1 MDKKKMRITVV
12 FIFLFSGLQALAD
25 VAGSMSC
32 VVKSNMV
39 VSISEGVTIRY
50 TGYKDR
56 FEVGDKLILSYHAS
70 PIDPEIPI
78 GGSLR
83 CNLKD
88 KARDKI
94 VNMADHTL
102 GSGNHYDAEI
112 RRSDKRSIYTENEF
126 GDMILLS
133 EDFIGCDGIYGR
145 IRLNRYF
152 KSDYEGIF
160 TSRFFKK
167 DLTAQ
172 VVTFDCRTIENN
184 IQKVIDLFADK

>member
-1 MDKKKMRITVV
+1 
-12 FIFLFSGLQALAD
+12 
-25 VAGSMSC
+25 
-32 VVKSNMV
+32 
-39 VSISEGVTIRY
+39 
-50 TGYKDR
+50 
-56 FEVGDKLILSYHAS
+56 
-70 PIDPEIPI
+70 
-78 GGSLR
+78 
-83 CNLKD
+83 
-88 KARDKI
+88 
-94 VNMADHTL
+94 MADHTL

-167 DLTAQ
+167 DLT
-172 VVTFDCRTIENN
+172 V
-184 IQKVIDLFADK
+184 

>member
-1 MDKKKMRITVV
+1 MRITVV

-39 VSISEGVTIRY
+39 VSISEGVTKKY

-56 FEVGDKLILSYHAS
+56 FKVGDKLIFSYHAR
-70 PIDPEIPI
+70 PVDPEIPI
-78 GGSLR
+78 GGSLS
-83 CNLKD
+83 CDLKD
-88 KARDKI
+88 KARDEI

-102 GSGNHYDAEI
+102 GSGNDYDAEI
-112 RRSDKRSIYTENEF
+112 RRSDKRSIHTKNEF
-126 GDMILLS
+126 GDMIFLS
-133 EDFIGCDGIYGR
+133 EDFIGCDGFYGR

-167 DLTAQ
+167 DLT
-172 VVTFDCRTIENN
+172 V
-184 IQKVIDLFADK
+184 